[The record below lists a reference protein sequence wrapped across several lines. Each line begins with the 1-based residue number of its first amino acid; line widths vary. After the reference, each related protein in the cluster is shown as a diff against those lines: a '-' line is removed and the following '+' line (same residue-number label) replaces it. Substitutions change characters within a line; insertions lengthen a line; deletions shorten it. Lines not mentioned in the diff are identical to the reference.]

1 MNFGIVLKVIGS
13 ILIVE
18 ALLMLPSVF
27 ISLYFGEGDYFA
39 FIISS
44 VVTLTVGILLVVRR
58 KNSRF
63 ISPRDGLAIVSM
75 GWLLTSFFGAIPY
88 YLSGSTDT
96 FLKSFF
102 ESVSGFT
109 STGATVIPNLDL
121 LPAGILF
128 WRSLTQWIG
137 GMGILV
143 FTLALLPALGIG
155 GYQIFKAELP
165 GPVAG
170 KIAPRL
176 KNTAKILYLTY
187 FTLTMLVIVFLKLG
201 GMNLHDAIIYAFG
214 TVGTGGFSD
223 TSVSIGGYNSTY
235 IHIIIG
241 IFMVLSGINFSLFF
255 LVIKGR
261 IKEIFH
267 DEELVLYIG
276 IIITTVILISLNLYL
291 NSYDSLGMALKDAFF
306 HVSSI
311 ITTTGYSTVDFNLWP
326 PFSKAILLFL
336 MLLGGCAGSTVGGI
350 KLIRILIL
358 FKQIKREI
366 MKTFHSRAIL
376 PIKCSGKILSDEVVA
391 SVNAFTSLYLL
402 VFGLSTIIISLEG
415 IDIETAAS
423 SVAATLSNVGPGLGL
438 VGPTRHFGD
447 YSNLSLMFFTFL
459 MLLGRLELFTI
470 ISLLSPRKWTR
481 ES

>member
-1 MNFGIVLKVIGS
+1 MNYGIVLRVIGS

-27 ISLYFGEGDYFA
+27 ISLYYGEGDYTSFL
-39 FIISS
+39 ISIGI
-44 VVTLTVGILLVVRR
+44 TLVVGILLTIYRP
-58 KNSRF
+58 KKKG
-63 ISPRDGLAIVSM
+63 ISPREGLAIVSL

-109 STGATVIPNLDL
+109 STGATVIPNLEL
-121 LPAGILF
+121 MPAGILF

-155 GYQIFKAELP
+155 GYQIYKAELP

-170 KIAPRL
+170 KIAPKL
-176 KNTAKILYLTY
+176 KDTAKILYLTY
-187 FTLTMLVIVFLKLG
+187 FILTILVAVFLFLG
-201 GMNLHDAIIYAFG
+201 GMNVHDSIVYAFG

-223 TSVSIGGYNSTY
+223 TSVSIGGYNGAH
-235 IHIIIG
+235 IHIIIAV
-241 IFMVLSGINFSLFF
+241 FMVLSGINFTMFFSL
-255 LVIKGR
+255 IKGR
-261 IKEIFH
+261 FKEIIK
-267 DEELVLYIG
+267 DEELRLYML
-276 IIITTVILISLNLYL
+276 IILVSTLLITINIYRNLYT
-291 NSYDSLGMALKDAFF
+291 DLGLAFKDAFF

-311 ITTTGYSTVDFNLWP
+311 ITTTGYSTVDFNQWP
-326 PFSKAILLFL
+326 EFSKAILLLL
-336 MLLGGCAGSTVGGI
+336 MLFGGCAGSTVGGI

-358 FKQIKREI
+358 LKQIKREI
-366 MKTFHSRAIL
+366 LTTFHPRAVL
-376 PIKCSGKILSDEVVA
+376 PIKISGKVLSENVIA
-391 SVNAFTSLYLL
+391 NVNSFTALYLM
-402 VFGLSTIIISLEG
+402 VFALSTVIISLEG

-438 VGPTRHFGD
+438 VGPTSHFGE
-447 YSNLSLMFFTFL
+447 YSNLSLLFFTFL

-470 ISLLSPRKWTR
+470 ISMLAPRKWTK
-481 ES
+481 E